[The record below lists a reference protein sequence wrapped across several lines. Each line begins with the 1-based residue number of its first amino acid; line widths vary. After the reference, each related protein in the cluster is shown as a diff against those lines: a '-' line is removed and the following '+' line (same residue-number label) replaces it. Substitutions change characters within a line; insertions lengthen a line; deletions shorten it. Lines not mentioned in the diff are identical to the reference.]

1 MHASPYSPP
10 VTTRLLL
17 AAGAVLAALVLAAC
31 GDDGEPAA
39 GADRTSADW
48 PAVEREAR
56 GQTVRFWMYGG
67 DDRVNAYVDGPV
79 RDALEQRGVDLR
91 RVPVADTA
99 DAVKRVLAER
109 RAGKTSGGGV
119 DLIWI
124 NGENFASGK
133 KAGLWRRDWA
143 ADLPNARLLDP
154 GDPTVIRDFQVEV
167 DGQSSPW
174 QRAAFT
180 FAHDRERL
188 AEPPRDLDALLAWAR
203 ENPGRFTYPAP
214 PDFTGSAFVRQVVAA
229 KGEDEAF
236 AYLRELQ
243 PLLYREGRVQPKSQA
258 ELDRLFGDG
267 EVDVAM
273 AYDANFVAAGVR
285 RGVFSGTARP
295 FRLGEGALSNVSFV
309 TIPANAGNA
318 AGAQVLADVLL
329 DPALQARKA
338 DPDVLGNPTVLDPGR
353 AGEAAAATPRS
364 AYVLADPGPALEE
377 LPADRVEPLEARWR
391 REVAR

>member
-1 MHASPYSPP
+1 MSTFRLPA
-10 VTTRLLL
+10 TLGLLL
-17 AAGAVLAALVLAAC
+17 AALTLALAAC
-31 GDDGEPAA
+31 GGDDDPAPPTGA
-39 GADRTSADW
+39 SASADRW
-48 PAVEREAR
+48 PEIEREAR
-56 GQTVRFWMYGG
+56 GQTVRFWMFGG

-79 RDALEQRGVDLR
+79 RDALEARDVELR
-91 RVPVADTA
+91 RVPIADTA

-109 RAGKTSGGGV
+109 RAGRESGGV

-124 NGENFASGK
+124 NGENFAGGK
-133 KAGLWRRDWA
+133 RAGLWLPDWA
-143 ADLPNARLLDP
+143 AGLPNARFLDP
-154 GDPTVIRDFQVEV
+154 ADQTVTRDFQVPV
-167 DGQSSPW
+167 DGQASPW

-180 FAHDRERL
+180 YVHDRVRTP
-188 AEPPRDLDALLAWAR
+188 EPPRDLDALLAWAR

-258 ELDRLFGDG
+258 EQDRLFGDG
-267 EVDVAM
+267 EVDIAM
-273 AYDANFVAAGVR
+273 AYDANVVASGVR
-285 RGVFSGTARP
+285 RGVFPGSARP
-295 FRLGEGALSNVSFV
+295 FRLGEGTLSNVSFV
-309 TIPANAGNA
+309 TIPANAANA

-329 DPALQARKA
+329 DPALQAEKA
-338 DPDVLGNPTVLDPGR
+338 DPDVLGNPTVLDPARLPDG
-353 AGEAAAATPRS
+353 ADEPQRS

-377 LPADRVEPLEARWR
+377 LPADQVEPLETRWR